1 MSVQFGRWNFEGQTP
16 APDYIEKVSA
26 TLVPYGP
33 DSDESYSKDGVRIL
47 YRAYQRAARFPDHRL
62 HGRCHRRGSLR

>member
-47 YRAYQRAARFPDHRL
+47 YRAFGMVAWTIAP
-62 HGRCHRRGSLR
+62 SLSANYTIR